1 MPKLT
6 DAAVQKMLG
15 DDGALSNWGNDAAK
29 ENNAA
34 LNAETPRKRA
44 ARLSRVRSASR
55 RRRESAQRKRAA
67 SLSRRRREFEAEEAR
82 RARPSYGVSTNNV
95 RRENRSSFRR
105 DYGRNPTSYIRS
117 RRRRQGRP
125 SRSRRSS
132 SSRTRK
138 ARRGPRHARG
148 RSAAASRSH
157 HPMAA
162 ALGHRGHS
170 PAAAR
175 RGRSPAKPRP
185 GKFMRECRA
194 DCTEEGCARHKTT
207 GNCKFVHKDEPEY
220 AMLRPDQKAKKGG
233 YVPPSPAPLSTV
245 NTYTSWPGGIDPSAR
260 LYDQQKML

>member
-6 DAAVQKMLG
+6 AAEVQEVLG
-15 DDGALSNWGNDAAK
+15 EHAALSKWGNEAAK
-29 ENNAA
+29 ENDAA

-44 ARLSRVRSASR
+44 ARLSRIRSASR

-67 SLSRRRREFEAEEAR
+67 SQSRRRREFEAEEAR

-117 RRRRQGRP
+117 RRRRQGRA
-125 SRSRRSS
+125 SRSGRSS
-132 SSRTRK
+132 SSRTRR
-138 ARRGPRHARG
+138 APRGSRHARG
-148 RSAAASRSH
+148 SN

-162 ALGHRGHS
+162 ALGHHGRRGHS
-170 PAAAR
+170 PAAAHR
-175 RGRSPAKPRP
+175 RHSPAKPRP

-233 YVPPSPAPLSTV
+233 ALPPAPAPLSAV
-245 NTYTSWPGGIDPSAR
+245 NTYTSWPGGIDPTAR